1 MLQKVMDSPSK
12 MDGFK
17 MINAL
22 GKVDGCKM
30 VHRHMKSDVK
40 IHGFK
45 VVQEVM
51 RSVGKWVVLA
61 CFKK

>member
-1 MLQKVMDSPSK
+1 
-12 MDGFK
+12 

-30 VHRHMKSDVK
+30 VHRQMKSDVK

-45 VVQEVM
+45 SGPGSDEKCWENGWFEHA
-51 RSVGKWVVLA
+51 SESDGPLAKWKVSN
-61 CFKK
+61 K